1 MKHYALLSIS
11 LAAAGLVAGCAER
24 DGLTE
29 VEDATPM
36 ATVSANTSDPLSQ
49 LLSNPCNG
57 DLVAIEGVVHTVF
70 GLHVDQAGGSHI
82 QAHIIEHGAGT
93 GLAAGDKYSFSA
105 DTSFVS
111 NTPDPT
117 SETTQVVNVHLVG
130 QGGAPDF
137 FALQVLHFTVNA
149 NGQVTALVDKFT
161 SACH

>member
-1 MKHYALLSIS
+1 MKHYALLSIA
-11 LAAAGLVAGCAER
+11 LAAAGLVAGCTER

-29 VEDATPM
+29 VEDATPQ

-57 DLVAIEGVVHTVF
+57 DVVAIEGVVHTVF
-70 GLHVDQAGGSHI
+70 GVHVDQAGGSHL
-82 QAHIIEHGAGT
+82 QAHIIEHGSGV

-105 DTSFVS
+105 DTQFVS
-111 NTPDPT
+111 NTPDPS
-117 SETTQVVNVHLVG
+117 SETTQVVSVHLVG
-130 QGGAPDF
+130 QGGTTNF
-137 FALQVLHFTVNA
+137 LALQVLHFTMNA